1 VELPSQVPQLML
13 LAAAAWEL
21 QHQYQG
27 HQVLLPLLLLLL
39 TCNGNGQ
46 KIGSSRRP
54 SAQCWRRLA
63 VKASRCVCEVYIYL
77 DISWAAAARPLQVIR
92 LPPV

>member
-1 VELPSQVPQLML
+1 VSRTWRRVELPSQVPQLML
-13 LAAAAWEL
+13 LAAAALEL

-27 HQVLLPLLLLLL
+27 HQVLLPLLLLLLL

-54 SAQCWRRLA
+54 SAQCWQRLA
-63 VKASRCVCEVYIYL
+63 RKAS
-77 DISWAAAARPLQVIR
+77 
-92 LPPV
+92 